1 MKRWILTLTLLA
13 APAGFAQQAG
23 GAGGGL
29 FQMLLPL
36 IVIFAIFY
44 FLLIL
49 PQSRQEKKRK
59 AMLAALKR
67 GDRVVTTGG
76 LLGIVDKVEEQVVT
90 LRLLPSEVKIKVE
103 KGAIRGVVTP
113 GQNARSTEKKNGG
126 KKG

>member
-1 MKRWILTLTLLA
+1 M
-13 APAGFAQQAG
+13 
-23 GAGGGL
+23 L
-29 FQMLLPL
+29 FPL

-59 AMLAALKR
+59 AMLAALKK

-76 LLGIVDKVEEQVVT
+76 LIGIIDKVDEQMVT
-90 LRLLPSEVKIKVE
+90 LRLVPSEVKVKVE
-103 KGAIRGVVTP
+103 KGAIRGVLNPTP
-113 GQNARSTEKKNGG
+113 SGAKGAEKKNGG

>member
-1 MKRWILTLTLLA
+1 MKPLWRIALLTLMW
-13 APAGFAQQAG
+13 APAGLAQQAG

-29 FQMLLPL
+29 LGMLLPL

-76 LLGIVDKVEEQVVT
+76 LLGIVDKVEDQVVT
-90 LRLLPSEVKIKVE
+90 LRLLPSEVKVKVE
-103 KGAIRGVVTP
+103 KGAIRGVLNP
-113 GQNARSTEKKNGG
+113 QKGTEKKNGG